1 MKKNKLYIGLGGT
14 GSLVLQSIK
23 KQLEIEYNGKL
34 PAHIKFLLV
43 DVDQHILNEWS
54 KSESVHIP
62 LERPDK
68 LIQEPAVKKWLTKD
82 LLHKITPTAHG
93 AKQLKPIGRLAYWA
107 NILTI
112 ESKINEIL
120 QPNAFPNLAYSYPEV
135 ELVFSAAGGTGAGIY
150 LDLSWFIRRIN
161 NQIKINASIILGSVF
176 SNFPFTDKVLAN
188 TYATL
193 LELDLLQNN
202 NLNTNYS
209 THYPTQAT
217 PCFFEEDKL
226 FDQILLFEEK
236 LKNGTTLDRD
246 NLTDTVSKI
255 LISKEKE
262 VAYTEVY
269 DTDLFKSILEDGRYK
284 SEFIAKRNMET
295 IFYLDKYFEKNIKV

>member
-68 LIQEPAVKKWLTKD
+68 LIQEPAVKKWLTED

-135 ELVFSAAGGTGAGIY
+135 ELVFCP
-150 LDLSWFIRRIN
+150 
-161 NQIKINASIILGSVF
+161 Q
-176 SNFPFTDKVLAN
+176 
-188 TYATL
+188 
-193 LELDLLQNN
+193 
-202 NLNTNYS
+202 
-209 THYPTQAT
+209 
-217 PCFFEEDKL
+217 
-226 FDQILLFEEK
+226 
-236 LKNGTTLDRD
+236 
-246 NLTDTVSKI
+246 
-255 LISKEKE
+255 
-262 VAYTEVY
+262 
-269 DTDLFKSILEDGRYK
+269 
-284 SEFIAKRNMET
+284 
-295 IFYLDKYFEKNIKV
+295 